1 MNVGGGRIVV
11 PELLGFEWIVPVEH
25 PEATIYP
32 ALLKLDYGE
41 KFTLS
46 LA

>member
-11 PELLGFEWIVPVEH
+11 PELLDFEWIVPVELT
-25 PEATIYP
+25 EATVYP
-32 ALLKLDYGE
+32 ALLELDYGE

-46 LA
+46 